1 MFVHFYKADFVNI
14 TICCVAIHL
23 LIFAEPNG
31 EKYWRWLVFG
41 IILTLGYDLIWF
53 YERNDDYSGDMD
65 KEDGGVQ
72 SKVRSF
78 SLKMAYVSFIYKIL
92 MCFVY
97 WKASIDYAAILDA
110 KNEFVY

>member
-1 MFVHFYKADFVNI
+1 
-14 TICCVAIHL
+14 
-23 LIFAEPNG
+23 
-31 EKYWRWLVFG
+31 
-41 IILTLGYDLIWF
+41 
-53 YERNDDYSGDMD
+53 MD

-72 SKVRSF
+72 SNVRSF

-110 KNEFVY
+110 KKEFIN